1 MPMLIPGQFEKSPEI
16 KGKYFDMTFGLGA
29 YSSGHANNENENI

>member
-1 MPMLIPGQFEKSPEI
+1 MLIPGQFEKSPYI
-16 KGKYFDMTFGLGA
+16 IGTYFDMTFCLGA